1 MVEGCFASTVTS
13 CFDIL
18 VASQTVADSFVLPGD
33 PYHCP
38 VPVVSSD
45 TTDSKSIRSTQPP
58 AGPLCVCVCVCMC
71 VCARVSVEELHQ
83 QSSELGGWRERL

>member
-58 AGPLCVCVCVCMC
+58 AGPLCVCVCVCVCVYVC
-71 VCARVSVEELHQ
+71 VCPG
-83 QSSELGGWRERL
+83 LGGRTSSTVIRVGGLA